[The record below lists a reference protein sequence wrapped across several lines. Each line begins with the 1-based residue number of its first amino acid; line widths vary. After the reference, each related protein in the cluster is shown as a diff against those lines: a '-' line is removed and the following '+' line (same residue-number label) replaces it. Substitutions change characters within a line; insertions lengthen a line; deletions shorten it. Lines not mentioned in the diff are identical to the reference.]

1 MMGSRL
7 VFLTKQASEDL
18 FGSFLNEMASG
29 HVAFDYG
36 GHEAASLLQR
46 HMWRKRY
53 YLRILPPK
61 QNWPKL
67 PACATTRS
75 RLNLA
80 SE

>member
-36 GHEAASLLQR
+36 GHEAASLLQTS
-46 HMWRKRY
+46 HVAEAV
-53 YLRILPPK
+53 LPPDLPPK